1 MKRSAWITAA
11 LNDLPLVEVP
21 ATPAT
26 RHEGSDVLA
35 VLITGD
41 GGWADIDQDVSRA
54 LAGRGVS
61 VVGLST
67 LKYFWTPRTPE
78 GSAKDLE
85 RILRYYMPRWKKDR
99 VLLIGYSLGADI
111 LPFMASRL
119 PEELITKTTLIVLLG
134 LDGNTNFEFHLSDW
148 LGGSGKKGLPT
159 LPEVAKLSGIP
170 LLCLYG
176 KEDSECVC
184 SKIHQTAATSVALPG
199 AHHFGGNYPALAALI
214 MNALEGRK

>member
-1 MKRSAWITAA
+1 M
-11 LNDLPLVEVP
+11 
-21 ATPAT
+21 
-26 RHEGSDVLA
+26 
-35 VLITGD
+35 LITGD
-41 GGWADIDQDVSRA
+41 GGWAGIDQDVSRA
-54 LAGRGVS
+54 LADRGIS

-85 RILRYYMPRWKKDR
+85 RILRYYMPLWKKDR

-119 PEELITKTTLIVLLG
+119 PKELITKTALIVLLG
-134 LDGNTNFEFHLSDW
+134 LSSETNFEFHLSDW
-148 LGGSGKKGLPT
+148 LGGSGEKGLPT

-170 LLCLYG
+170 VLCLCG
-176 KEDSECVC
+176 KEDPECVC
-184 SKIHQTAATSVALPG
+184 SQIHQTAAKSVALPG
-199 AHHFGGNYPALAALI
+199 AHHFGGNYPALAAEI